1 MPRSIVMWPPAKA
14 IKILINSVYGAF
26 GNQYFYFFNIDIAQ
40 SITLQGQDMIKF
52 ANKAINFYFKERW
65 HLDTKLHKEL
75 GIDSY
80 VVNKVKILGQFLQ
93 NMFQV
98 SN

>member
-1 MPRSIVMWPPAKA
+1 MQIDKAKEIKQLGLRQGA

-52 ANKAINFYFKERW
+52 ANKAINFYFKEFFSQRF
-65 HLDTKLHKEL
+65 LFL
-75 GIDSY
+75 I
-80 VVNKVKILGQFLQ
+80 VNMLNYTLLLLNNQRTYPY
-93 NMFQV
+93 
-98 SN
+98 